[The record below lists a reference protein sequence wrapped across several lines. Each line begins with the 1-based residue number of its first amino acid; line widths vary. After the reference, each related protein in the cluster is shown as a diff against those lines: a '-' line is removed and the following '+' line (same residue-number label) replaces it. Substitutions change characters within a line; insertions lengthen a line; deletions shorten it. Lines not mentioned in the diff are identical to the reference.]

1 MSAYRQRPSPG
12 APTAHPD
19 LPPLPWPRLE
29 TGRKWFGAG
38 ALFLLALLPFAA
50 FLYAPED
57 LEQGPPQRIFYIHV
71 PAAWIA
77 FLAFFVVFVASI
89 ALLATGKSRYDVL
102 AAASAEVGVVFTTAV
117 LITGPLWARPI
128 WGVWW
133 DWDPR
138 LTSVLV
144 LWLIYLS
151 YLAMR
156 SYLPEPAK
164 RARASAVLGIVGFLD
179 VPVIYFSVRW
189 WRALHPSHVVIT
201 RGGPR
206 MPPEMLHTLLLGLAA
221 FTLLYLYLLAL
232 RTRVGALRE
241 LEEVGE

>member
-1 MSAYRQRPSPG
+1 MEARRQELDPEAVARG
-12 APTAHPD
+12 
-19 LPPLPWPRLE
+19 LPWQGLATAR
-29 TGRKWFGAG
+29 RYFGAG
-38 ALFLLALLPFAA
+38 ALILLALLLPAA
-50 FLYAPED
+50 FLHAPED
-57 LEQGPPQRIFYIHV
+57 LEQGPPQRIFYVHV

-89 ALLATGKSRYDVL
+89 ALLATGRSRYDLL
-102 AAASAEVGVVFTTAV
+102 ASASAEVGVVFTTGV

-151 YLAMR
+151 YLALR
-156 SYLPEPAK
+156 TYLPDPAR

-179 VPVIYFSVRW
+179 VPIIYFSVSW
-189 WRALHPSHVVIT
+189 WRALHPSHVIIA

-206 MPPEMLHTLLLGLAA
+206 MPPEMFHALLLGLAG
-221 FTLLYLYLLAL
+221 FTLLYLYLLAV
-232 RTRVGALRE
+232 RVRVGALRQM
-241 LEEVGE
+241 EEVGE